1 METTE
6 KVSGVTVCPLCGRKF
21 PCGATAGKDTC
32 WCYYFPVVNDRPLK
46 EKDIRECVCPV
57 CLRNMAINQGFAEDR
72 LPDITFTETEWEKAK
87 KADED
92 EEKTDAS
99 KKHVV

>member
-1 METTE
+1 
-6 KVSGVTVCPLCGRKF
+6 
-21 PCGATAGKDTC
+21 
-32 WCYYFPVVNDRPLK
+32 
-46 EKDIRECVCPV
+46 
-57 CLRNMAINQGFAEDR
+57 MAINQGFAEDR
-72 LPDITFTETEWEKAK
+72 LPDIRFTETEWEKSK